1 MIKNLN
7 ALLKVATHSFVALVV
22 LLGFYYLKY
31 RPKRTVAQEAVAVNA
46 ELRKQM
52 VEKDTVIARFS
63 REYFKLAKI
72 PRYSIDQHLDRIKV
86 KRNSKLEFVPTSAMV
101 ITDTLKTQGN
111 DSLILDQR
119 FLKDT
124 IKQRNHWWQF
134 WRKKRQPP

>member
-7 ALLKVATHSFVALVV
+7 ALLKIVTHSFVALVV
-22 LLGFYYLKY
+22 LLVFYYLKY

-72 PRYSIDQHLDRIKV
+72 PRYKIDQSLEGLKV
-86 KRNSKLEFVPTSAMV
+86 KRNSKLEFVPTAAMD
-101 ITDTLKTQGN
+101 ITDTLKTEGN
-111 DSLILDQR
+111 DNIIL
-119 FLKDT
+119 
-124 IKQRNHWWQF
+124 KQSPLVETKNYRKHWWQV
-134 WRKKRQPP
+134 WKKRQPP